1 MWGAAHPKGFPEGSW
16 FGGLKALASFESSEL
31 LTDDYVIDGDK
42 NPSFSRESCK
52 NSLVGYGS
60 LRLTGFD

>member
-1 MWGAAHPKGFPEGSW
+1 MWGAAQPKGFPEGSW
-16 FGGLKALASFESSEL
+16 LGRLKALASFESNEL

-42 NPSFSRESCK
+42 NPSFSRESWK